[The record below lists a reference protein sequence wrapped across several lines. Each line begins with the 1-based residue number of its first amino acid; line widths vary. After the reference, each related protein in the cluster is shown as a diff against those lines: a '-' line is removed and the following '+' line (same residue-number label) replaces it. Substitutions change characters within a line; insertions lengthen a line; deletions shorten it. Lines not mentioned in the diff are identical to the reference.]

1 MRYKVSLQKCDSY
14 NEQKVAESI
23 KALLKPLGSMS
34 AFVKKNDKV
43 LIKPNMLSCKEPERA
58 ATTHPS
64 VIEAVVKECF
74 DAGASE
80 VWVGDS
86 PPAIFGRTEDFWKK
100 TGFAKATKI
109 AGGKM
114 LCFEK
119 DEKTNVNFK
128 IYGKDVTASVI
139 KKVFDANVVIS
150 ISKMKTHNLTRITG
164 AVKNNFGFIPGFS
177 KALWHKKF
185 TKVHEFSA
193 FVTELARVLPVK
205 LHIMDG
211 IEAMDLQGPASGR
224 VKKNNILLASD
235 NPVAVDMGFC
245 KIVGLKP
252 ESVPIMKYCKKI
264 GWGPKGFEDVD
275 FVGEKVEDC
284 IVNGYI
290 VPPSPPVYLIPDFV
304 LDFIRKLIWTGP
316 NLKLNKCVKCGRC
329 KNICP
334 AKAIEIGNNGAG
346 FDRDKCISCFCCMEV
361 CPVEAIHMKASPLMS
376 IILKLRNVRNILSR
390 NKNNE

>member
-1 MRYKVSLQKCDSY
+1 MKTKVSLQQCNSY
-14 NEQKVAESI
+14 KQEEVSLAI
-23 KALLKPLGSMS
+23 KALLEPLGNMS
-34 AFVKKNDKV
+34 SFVKKNDKV

-74 DAGASE
+74 EAGASE

-86 PPAIFGRTEDFWKK
+86 PPAIFGRTEDFWNK
-100 TGFAKATKI
+100 TGFAKATEA

-119 DEKTNVNFK
+119 DEKANVSFK
-128 IYGKDVTASVI
+128 VFGQDVTTPVI

-150 ISKMKTHNLTRITG
+150 LSKMKTHNLTRITG
-164 AVKNNFGFIPGFS
+164 AVKNNFGFIPGFA

-185 TKVHEFSA
+185 TKVNEFSA
-193 FVTELARVLPVK
+193 FVSELAKALPVK

-224 VKKNNILLASD
+224 VKKNNILIASES
-235 NPVAVDMGFC
+235 PVAVDMGFC

-252 ESVPIMKYCKKI
+252 ESVPIMKYCKSI
-264 GWGPKGFEDVD
+264 GWGPASFE
-275 FVGEKVEDC
+275 EVEFIGTELQKC
-284 IVNGYI
+284 IVKGYI
-290 VPPSPPVYLIPDFV
+290 IPPAPPVYLIPDFV
-304 LDFIRKLIWTGP
+304 LDLIRKMIWTGP
-316 NLKLNKCVKCGRC
+316 NLKENKCVKCGRC

-334 AKAIEIGNNGAG
+334 AKAIEITAKGAS
-346 FDRDKCISCFCCMEV
+346 FDRNKCISCFCCMEV
-361 CPVEAIHMKASPLMS
+361 CPVESIEMKASPLMA
-376 IILKLRNVRNILSR
+376 IILKLRNVKRVLSR
-390 NKNNE
+390 NKNE